1 MEDHNTFIKAALEQ
15 AKASYREGGVPVGAV
30 KVEAQTVIGRGY
42 NRRVQDCNPVSH
54 GETDCMKN
62 VGRRPSYSTVTMY
75 TTLSPCMMC
84 AGTIVQFGIPKVV
97 IGETENFG
105 GNEAFLRS
113 HGVEVVVLND
123 PECINL
129 MRQFIEEKPELWLE
143 DIAGKSE
150 L

>member
-30 KVEAQTVIGRGY
+30 MVEAQTVIGRGY
-42 NRRVQDCNPVSH
+42 NRRVQDCNPVSY

-62 VGRRPSYSTVTMY
+62 VGRRPS
-75 TTLSPCMMC
+75 
-84 AGTIVQFGIPKVV
+84 VQFGIPKVV